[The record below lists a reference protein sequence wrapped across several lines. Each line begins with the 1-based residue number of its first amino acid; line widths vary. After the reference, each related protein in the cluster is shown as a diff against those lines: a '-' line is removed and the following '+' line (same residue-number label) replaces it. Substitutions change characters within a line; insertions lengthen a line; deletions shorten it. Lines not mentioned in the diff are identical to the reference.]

1 VQHRQ
6 FRLDFDEG
14 DVLSAMPCYWDPTSR
29 HDDQAK
35 MAQLFAGLQ
44 ARNVKRGS
52 LSTSMM
58 SSETMQQGLRVHGL
72 FNFTASTSDVL
83 SGL

>member
-1 VQHRQ
+1 
-6 FRLDFDEG
+6 
-14 DVLSAMPCYWDPTSR
+14 
-29 HDDQAK
+29 

-72 FNFTASTSDVL
+72 FNFTASTSDVV